1 MSVEVIAISRASMV
15 VCPRDP
21 ECLENHYTV
30 DVSYYRQDRLKPGCY
45 VVGKGG
51 RSFGFPAGTNL
62 GYRDWRRDLSVLVLG
77 APPELVWDR
86 HRKYRG
92 KPFVE
97 LIRFVGGM
105 GSAIGSMTSAKLH
118 DDFRQFASM
127 ARRHYLAPHAATEA
141 STSKVESEG
150 MGKEQPES
158 PILPGVNDL
167 TWMWEVYRDF
177 RKAFKLAS
185 NGGFV
190 LFC

>member
-1 MSVEVIAISRASMV
+1 MSVKVIAISRANMV
-15 VCPRDP
+15 VCQGDP
-21 ECLENHYTV
+21 ECLENYYTV
-30 DVSYYRQDRLKPGCY
+30 DASYYRQDRLKPGCY
-45 VVGKGG
+45 VAGKGG

-62 GYRDWRRDLSVLVLG
+62 GYRDWRRHLSVLALG
-77 APPELVWDR
+77 VPPELVWD
-86 HRKYRG
+86 HPRKYRG
-92 KPFVE
+92 KLFAE
-97 LIRFVGGM
+97 LIGFVGGM
-105 GSAIGSMTSAKLH
+105 GSAIGSITSAKLH

-127 ARRHYLAPHAATEA
+127 ARRHYLAPQAATEA
-141 STSKVESEG
+141 STSTVESEG

-158 PILPGVNDL
+158 PILTGVNDL